1 MRAVLALALLVSL
14 SSCKNNA
21 DDAVAKE
28 PPEKVRLAA
37 VEKQPSP
44 RELTL
49 TGLLAAD
56 QRSEVTADTQ
66 GKVVAVLVERG
77 QRVKMGQPV
86 VQLDV
91 RTAAL
96 SAREAQANLAAAR
109 AQKQLAEEECRRAQ
123 ALLDKGAITRSEYD
137 RQSTQ
142 CTSTLQQVSAAQARA
157 DMISKSIN
165 DGLVRAPF
173 DGVVTQKSVSPGE
186 WVAPGRTL
194 FTLVDDDP
202 LKIELSVPEASV
214 PHIQLGQKVTLV
226 AVAHKDKRYSA
237 TVSRI
242 GGEIGRTRSLIVE
255 ATLDRRPEQSGDEG
269 GGQGVGH
276 GVGATDLVPGM
287 FAEAHV
293 VIDQEM
299 RPVVP
304 ADAVIRDGRI
314 DYVFVARDGE
324 LRKTLVQV
332 GPEAAPGT
340 RAILKGLDGGEK
352 VVTGLKLIHE
362 DPSKDAK
369 AAATSKSGKAEGKNG
384 KAEGKSDNAASKGNG
399 ATNRRKRWVVVAV
412 GGKDIE
418 IKDGLRVEEL
428 PVTPD
433 TKAADAKPPESK
445 APDAAAVEATAP
457 DAKPATV
464 EAPQARTA
472 E

>member
-1 MRAVLALALLVSL
+1 MAKPVHRMRAMRAVLALALLVSL
-14 SSCKNNA
+14 SSCKNKTEGGA
-21 DDAVAKE
+21 AKA
-28 PPEKVRLAA
+28 PPTKLAFVTA
-37 VEKQPSP
+37 ELQPSP

-49 TGLLAAD
+49 TGLITAD

-109 AQKQLAEEECRRAQ
+109 AQKQLAEEECKRAQ

-173 DGVVTQKSVSPGE
+173 DGLVTQKSVSPGE

-202 LKIELSVPEASV
+202 LKIELSVPEVAVRS
-214 PHIQLGQKVTLV
+214 IQSGQKVRLS
-226 AVAHKDKRYSA
+226 AVAQPGKHYTA

-255 ATLDRRPEQSGDEG
+255 ATLDPQSE
-269 GGQGVGH
+269 
-276 GVGATDLVPGM
+276 LVPGM

-293 VIDQEM
+293 VIGEET
-299 RPVVP
+299 RAVVP
-304 ADAVIRDGRI
+304 ADAIMKDGRVE
-314 DYVFVARDGE
+314 YVFVAGNGE
-324 LRKTLVQV
+324 LLKKIVQV
-332 GPEAAPGT
+332 GPETAPG
-340 RAILKGLDGGEK
+340 RRSILKGLTGGER
-352 VVTGLKLIHE
+352 VVPGLYRTGE
-362 DPSKDAK
+362 DPSKGAK
-369 AAATSKSGKAEGKNG
+369 AAAPQGSNTTPGKAPGKDGGAAATTNG
-384 KAEGKSDNAASKGNG
+384 HKQ
-399 ATNRRKRWVVVAV
+399 WVVTKVGDAV
-412 GGKDIE
+412 IE
-418 IKDGLRVEEL
+418 IKDGLRIEAL
-428 PVTPD
+428 P
-433 TKAADAKPPESK
+433 
-445 APDAAAVEATAP
+445 EA
-457 DAKPATV
+457 
-464 EAPQARTA
+464 EAPAA
-472 E
+472 NPGGEN